1 MTEYEKIELDLA
13 IAAMDSDVSN
23 DDLDLIF
30 DGLTDKEIDKLQSE
44 IKNEIINEA
53 NKLDWWSESL
63 IDQIDVI
70 SQMAADEIGKG

>member
-30 DGLTDKEIDKLQSE
+30 DGLTDEEIDKLQNE

-53 NKLDWWSESL
+53 NKLDWWSDSL
-63 IDQIDVI
+63 ISQIDVI

>member
-53 NKLDWWSESL
+53 NK
-63 IDQIDVI
+63 
-70 SQMAADEIGKG
+70 G

>member
-30 DGLTDKEIDKLQSE
+30 DGLTDKEIDKLQVKLRMKSLMKPIRGKYYE
-44 IKNEIINEA
+44 RYLRKIN
-53 NKLDWWSESL
+53 NIRSK
-63 IDQIDVI
+63 I
-70 SQMAADEIGKG
+70 

>member
-53 NKLDWWSESL
+53 NKLDWWSDSL

-70 SQMAADEIGKG
+70 SKMAADEIGKG

>member
-53 NKLDWWSESL
+53 NKLDWWSDSL

>member
-53 NKLDWWSESL
+53 NKGVNIMSDL

-70 SQMAADEIGKG
+70 SKMATDEIGKG

>member
-53 NKLDWWSESL
+53 NKLDWWSDSL

-70 SQMAADEIGKG
+70 SKMATDEIGKG